1 MVVKS
6 DDLFVLISAAFVMLM
21 TPGVAIFYGGMVS
34 SKNVLSLLGQ
44 SLGILGIISL
54 QWFFFGYTLAFGPD
68 IGGVIGSLK
77 YLFLS
82 GISGSSQ
89 IGSIHQMTFVIFQMM
104 FAVIT
109 PALIIGAFVERVK
122 FLPTMLFCLLWSSFV
137 YDPVAHWVWGGGWI
151 QKLGGLD
158 FAGGAVIHINA
169 GVAALV
175 GALYIGRRDGFNK
188 RAFTF
193 HNIPFVVL
201 GAAMLWF
208 GWFGFNSGSALSLSF
223 QALSA
228 FINTHLAASSAL
240 VAWGTAEYIGRGK
253 PTVLGM
259 ASGAVAGLAAI
270 TPASGYVSP
279 LGAILIGAAAGFL
292 CYHATILRNKIGYDD
307 SLDVFSVHGIGSIT
321 GMLAL
326 GFLAVKHVGGVSG
339 SIHQVLLQL
348 ITIVAVALYSGAI
361 SFILYFLVDKL
372 VGFRVEP
379 DEEKQ
384 GIDIVE
390 HGERAYDM

>member
-1 MVVKS
+1 MIVKA
-6 DDLFVLISAAFVMLM
+6 DDVFVLVSAALVMLM

-34 SKNVLSLLGQ
+34 SRNVLSLLGQ

-54 QWFFFGYTLAFGPD
+54 QWFVFGYSLAFGPD
-68 IGGVIGSLK
+68 VGGIIGNLK

-89 IGSIHQMTFVIFQMM
+89 IGSIHQSTFMIFQMM

-122 FLPTMLFCLLWSSFV
+122 FFPTMLFSLLWSSIV

-151 QKLGGLD
+151 QKLGGID

-169 GVAALV
+169 GIAALV
-175 GALYIGRRDGFNK
+175 GALYLGKREGFGK
-188 RAFTF
+188 RAFSF

-201 GAAMLWF
+201 GTAMLWF
-208 GWFGFNSGSALSLSF
+208 GWFGFNAGSALAISF
-223 QALSA
+223 QAISA
-228 FINTHLAASSAL
+228 FINTHLAAASAL
-240 VAWGTAEYIGRGK
+240 IVWGIAEYMGRGK

-279 LGAILIGAAAGFL
+279 LGAIFIGAAAGFL
-292 CYHATILRNKIGYDD
+292 CYYATILRNKIGYDD

-321 GMLAL
+321 GMLSL
-326 GFLAVKHVGGVSG
+326 GFLAVKYVGGVSG
-339 SIHQVLLQL
+339 GVHQFLIQL
-348 ITIVAVALYSGAI
+348 ITIVAVALYSGII
-361 SFILYFLVDKL
+361 SLILYALVDKL
-372 VGFRVEP
+372 FGFRVTPEQ
-379 DEEKQ
+379 EKQ
-384 GIDIVE
+384 GTDITE
-390 HGERAYDM
+390 HGEHAYDM